1 VSFASFVV
9 KKNLDSES
17 EQIKNPRMFAN
28 TFRAFQHR
36 DYFIYWLGLLLGHT
50 GTLIQTT
57 AQSWLIFQLT
67 DSPFYLGL
75 EGLCLGLPRVM
86 FSAFGGAVVDR
97 SDRKTIFIITQASFF
112 VMALFLGVMQH
123 LGWIRVWHLLLVS
136 ALTGLLVS
144 FEQPVRQSILHHLVP
159 REILPNAVTLYQMVF
174 NGSML
179 FGPSIGGLLIPWI
192 DTKGCFF
199 VATIGNL
206 LVLATIFMI
215 RIAPTDSRPRQ
226 TSITRDMFDGFAL
239 AWRTPIFL
247 ALLSALAIVS
257 FCTKPYTQFMPV
269 FARDI
274 LQVGAPGLG
283 VLLMAPG
290 AGAILGGLT
299 LASVRRFPQPH
310 HLLLFLATGFGTAIY
325 LFAISQSFPLSLLFL
340 FIAGGFQTTFLSA
353 VATLLQTHTEE
364 SNRGRIM
371 SMFGLINR
379 GLGPMGSF
387 PFGLIATWLGAP
399 WTVAICGVLT
409 VSLVAYVVLGKA
421 ELRQAKPIGE
431 G

>member
-1 VSFASFVV
+1 M
-9 KKNLDSES
+9 L
-17 EQIKNPRMFAN
+17 FAN
-28 TFRAFQHR
+28 TFRAFRHR
-36 DYFIYWLGLLLGHT
+36 DYFIYWIGLLLGHT

-75 EGLCLGLPRVM
+75 EGLCLGLPRVL

-97 SDRKTIFIITQASFF
+97 SDRKTIFVTTQASFF
-112 VMALFLGVMQH
+112 LMALFLGTMHH
-123 LGWIRVWHLLLVS
+123 LGWIRVWHLLMVS
-136 ALTGLLVS
+136 ALTGFLVS

-159 REILPNAVTLYQMVF
+159 REVLPNAVTLYQMVF

-206 LVLATIFMI
+206 LVLLTIFLI
-215 RIAPTDSRPRQ
+215 HINRTEPTPRR
-226 TSITRDMFDGFAL
+226 TSITRDMIEGFIV
-239 AWRTPIFL
+239 AWTTPIFL
-247 ALLSALAIVS
+247 ALFTILAVVS

-283 VLLMAPG
+283 ILLMAPG

-299 LASVRRFPQPH
+299 LASVRRFPKP
-310 HLLLFLATGFGTAIY
+310 HLLLFFLAAGFGAAIA
-325 LFAISQSFPLSLLFL
+325 LFAGSKSLTFSLLML
-340 FIAGGFQTTFLSA
+340 FVAGGFQTTFLSS
-353 VATLLQTHTEE
+353 VATLLQTHTDET
-364 SNRGRIM
+364 NRGRIM

-387 PFGLIATWLGAP
+387 PFGLLATTLGAP

-431 G
+431 A

>member
-1 VSFASFVV
+1 M
-9 KKNLDSES
+9 L
-17 EQIKNPRMFAN
+17 FAN
-28 TFRAFQHR
+28 TFRAFRHR

-75 EGLCLGLPRVM
+75 EGLCLGLPRVL

-97 SDRKTIFIITQASFF
+97 SDRKTIFVITQSAFLL
-112 VMALFLGVMQH
+112 MALFLGVMQH
-123 LGWIRVWHLLLVS
+123 FELIRVWHLLMVS
-136 ALTGLLVS
+136 ALNGLVVS

-159 REILPNAVTLYQMVF
+159 RENLPNAVTLYQMIF

-192 DTKGCFF
+192 DTQGCFF

-206 LVLATIFMI
+206 LVLLTIFVI
-215 RIAPTDSRPRQ
+215 RIAPTNRSPSK
-226 TSITRDMFDGFAL
+226 TSLTRDMLEGFSL

-274 LQVGAPGLG
+274 LHVGAPGLG

-299 LASVRRFPQPH
+299 LASVRRFPKPH
-310 HLLLFLATGFGTAIY
+310 HLLFSLAAGFGTTIF
-325 LFAISQSFPLSLLFL
+325 LFANSESFVLSLGLL
-340 FIAGGFQTTFLSA
+340 FIAGAFQTTFLSS
-353 VATLLQTHTEE
+353 VAMLLQTHTTE

-371 SMFGLINR
+371 AMFGLINR

-387 PFGLIATWLGAP
+387 PFGLLATWLGVP

-409 VSLVAYVVLGKA
+409 VSLVPSVVLGKA
-421 ELRQAKPIGE
+421 QLREAKPVGE
-431 G
+431 A